1 MDIELLQK
9 KMNKRLKV
17 KHKRRQDRMALNI
30 LFSPNN
36 PKSES
41 RHYFDTPLIRRTQRH
56 PASTPMHG
64 QVS

>member
-17 KHKRRQDRMALNI
+17 KHRRRQNGLVLN
-30 LFSPNN
+30 LHFLPCEA
-36 PKSES
+36 KSIS
-41 RHYFDTPLIRRTQRH
+41 RCYYDKPLLRRTQRH